1 MVIIFFCV
9 FNSILFSGFGFTLKS
24 SNDFKLSELHA
35 VSTETFTPFYGTN
48 EDGDIYNPQNL
59 ESLKKFV
66 LANTN
71 DKGVH
76 FLMADG
82 VISHLIFF

>member
-1 MVIIFFCV
+1 MRAAATESFFPYY
-9 FNSILFSGFGFTLKS
+9 GE
-24 SNDFKLSELHA
+24 ND
-35 VSTETFTPFYGTN
+35 
-48 EDGDIYNPQNL
+48 DGDIFNPGNL

-66 LANTN
+66 LNHTE

-82 VISHLIFF
+82 VI